1 MKVLV
6 VGSGGRE
13 HAILWKMA
21 QSPKVTELF
30 VAPGNDGMDQ
40 LAKRVPIAVEN
51 LDELASFA
59 KENKIDLTVVGP
71 EVPLTLGIVD
81 VFEKEGLKCFGPHK
95 KAAQIEGSK
104 EFSKNLMKKYG
115 IPTATYE
122 VFTEVAKAKSFAK
135 SLGFPC
141 VIKADGLAA
150 GKGVIIC
157 QNETEANQAIEDMLV
172 ENAFGL
178 AGARVVI
185 EEFLEGEEVSVLAF
199 SDGKTVVP
207 MVSSQDHKRIFD
219 GDQGPNTGGMG
230 AYSPAP
236 VYTKEVEVFTK
247 TEILEKTIKAME
259 SEGATFKGI
268 LYAGL
273 MVTKEGVKVL
283 EFNARFGDPETQPV
297 LSRLESDLVEI
308 FEAVCE
314 ERLSDVAISWSEEAT
329 VCVIMASKGYPE
341 TSSKG
346 DVISGLE
353 NIDDD
358 KVVVFHSGTKLNEEG
373 KLTTNG
379 GRVLGVT
386 ARDKDIASAIHRA
399 YQSVEKISFDGM
411 QFRSD
416 IGAKAISRGK
426 SDE

>member
-6 VGSGGRE
+6 IGSGGRE
-13 HAILWKMA
+13 HAILWKVA

-30 VAPGNDGMDQ
+30 VAPGNDGMEN
-40 LAKRVPIAVEN
+40 LAKRVPIEVEN
-51 LDELASFA
+51 LEALANFA
-59 KENKIDLTVVGP
+59 KENQIDLTVVGP

-115 IPTATYE
+115 IPTARYE
-122 VFTEVAKAKSFAK
+122 VFTEVSEAKVFAK

-157 QNETEANQAIEDMLV
+157 QDENEANQAIEDMLV
-172 ENAFGL
+172 GNTFGS

-185 EEFLEGEEVSVLAF
+185 EEFLDGEEVSVLAF
-199 SDGKTVVP
+199 SDGKTIVP

-219 GDQGPNTGGMG
+219 NDEGPNTGGMG

-236 VYTKEVEVFTK
+236 VYTKEVEAFTK

-259 SEGATFKGI
+259 SEGARFKGI

-273 MVTKEGVKVL
+273 MVTRDGVKVL

-297 LSRLESDLVEI
+297 LSRLDSDLVEI

-314 ERLSDVAISWSEEAT
+314 ERLEEVEINWSEEAT

-353 NIDDD
+353 DVCDS
-358 KVVVFHSGTKLNEEG
+358 KVVVFHSGTKLNQEG
-373 KLTTNG
+373 QLTTNG
-379 GRVLGVT
+379 GRVLGIT
-386 ARDKDIASAIHRA
+386 AKDRDIESAIKRA
-399 YQSVEKISFDGM
+399 YESVEKISFEGM
-411 QFRSD
+411 QFRRD
-416 IGAKAISRGK
+416 IGAKAIARGK
-426 SDE
+426 

>member
-6 VGSGGRE
+6 IGSGGRE
-13 HAILWKMA
+13 HAILWKIA

-30 VAPGNDGMDQ
+30 VAPGNDGMNQ
-40 LAKRVPIAVEN
+40 LAKRVPIEVEN
-51 LDELASFA
+51 LEALASFA
-59 KENKIDLTVVGP
+59 KENQIDLTVVGP

-115 IPTATYE
+115 IPTARYD
-122 VFTEVAKAKSFAK
+122 VFTQVDEAKAFAK

-157 QNETEANQAIEDMLV
+157 QNKNEANQAIEDMLV
-172 ENAFGL
+172 GNTFGS

-185 EEFLEGEEVSVLAF
+185 EEFLVGEEVSVLAF
-199 SDGKTVVP
+199 SDGKTVIP

-219 GDQGPNTGGMG
+219 NDEGPNTGGMG

-236 VYTKEVEVFTK
+236 VYTASVEAFTK

-259 SEGATFKGI
+259 SEGAPFKGI

-273 MVTKEGVKVL
+273 MVTEAGVKVL

-297 LSRLESDLVEI
+297 LSRLDSDLVEI

-314 ERLSDVAISWSEEAT
+314 ERLEEVEIKWSEEAT

-346 DVISGLE
+346 DVIVGLE
-353 NIDDD
+353 TVDDEN
-358 KVVVFHSGTKLNEEG
+358 VVVFHSGTKLNEAG
-373 KLTTNG
+373 KLVTNG

-386 ARDKDIASAIHRA
+386 AKDKDIKSAILRA
-399 YQSVEKISFDGM
+399 YQSVSKISFDGM
-411 QFRSD
+411 QFRTD
-416 IGAKAISRGK
+416 IGAKAIARGK
-426 SDE
+426 